1 MALLT
6 QSSNKVGYSS
16 PKSLRVFEVW
26 QHLKNNPWG
35 IGVREILGALG
46 PGFLVSV
53 GYMDPGN
60 WGTNL
65 AGGAGFGYELLWVI
79 LLSNLIAI
87 FLQISSAKL
96 GIATGKNL
104 AQLIREQF
112 PRPVATFLGISATI
126 AIMATD
132 MAEVL
137 GGALGFNILFHIP
150 LFISALLTGA
160 IVLCLLTLSRW
171 GYRKIEYVIIG
182 LVSVIGLTYV
192 YEMLLIRPDWSQ
204 VALHAL
210 IPQVSSGSILVA
222 VGILGATVMPHNV
235 FLHSSLAPSRLSG
248 PDASMSERR
257 KVLRLAKIDTVAAL
271 NVAFFVNAAML
282 VVAGTVFFQHVNPED
297 LSLQAAY
304 VTLTPALGALAA
316 LAFGVGLL
324 ASGLS
329 SSTTGTMAGQIVL
342 QGFSGKKVEMWVWR
356 LLTLVPALV
365 IIALNI
371 SSVEVLVISQVILS
385 LQLPFTMV
393 AVVLLTSR
401 RDLMGDLVNGRNTKV
416 INVLICLVVTVLN
429 VVLLYTLFWG

>member
-6 QSSNKVGYSS
+6 QSRNKVGYST

-65 AGGAGFGYELLWVI
+65 AAGAGFGYELLWVI
-79 LLSNLIAI
+79 LLSNIIAI

-96 GIATGKNL
+96 GIATGKDL
-104 AQLIREQF
+104 ARLIREQF
-112 PRPVATFLGISATI
+112 PRPVVAFLGISAAI
-126 AIMATD
+126 AVMATD
-132 MAEVL
+132 LAEVL

-160 IVLCLLTLSRW
+160 IVLCLLMLSRW
-171 GYRKIEYVIIG
+171 GYRKIEYIIIG

-282 VVAGTVFFQHVNPED
+282 VVAGTVFFQHVNPAD
-297 LSLQAAY
+297 LSLQTAY

-342 QGFSGKKVEMWVWR
+342 QGFSGKKVDMWVWR
-356 LLTLVPALV
+356 LLTMVPALV

-393 AVVLLTSR
+393 AVLSLTSR
-401 RDLMGDLVNGRNTKV
+401 RDLMGDLVNGRNTNV

>member
-6 QSSNKVGYSS
+6 QSRNKVGYST
-16 PKSLRVFEVW
+16 PKSLRVFKVW
-26 QHLKNNPWG
+26 QHLKNNRWG

-60 WGTNL
+60 WGTDL
-65 AGGAGFGYELLWVI
+65 
-79 LLSNLIAI
+79 
-87 FLQISSAKL
+87 
-96 GIATGKNL
+96 
-104 AQLIREQF
+104 
-112 PRPVATFLGISATI
+112 
-126 AIMATD
+126 
-132 MAEVL
+132 AEVL

-150 LFISALLTGA
+150 LFFSALLTGA

-171 GYRKIEYVIIG
+171 GYRKIEYIIIG
-182 LVSVIGLTYV
+182 LVSVIGLAYV
-192 YEMLLIRPDWSQ
+192 YETMLIRPDWSQ
-204 VALHAL
+204 VALHTL
-210 IPQVSSGSILVA
+210 IPQVSAGSILVA

-235 FLHSSLAPSRLSG
+235 FLHSSLALSRLSG

-282 VVAGTVFFQHVNPED
+282 IVAGTVFFQRINPAD
-297 LSLQAAY
+297 LSLQTAF
-304 VTLTPALGALAA
+304 VTLTPALGVLAA
-316 LAFGVGLL
+316 LVFGIGLL

-342 QGFSGKKVEMWVWR
+342 QGFSGKKIEMWVWR

-365 IIALNI
+365 IIAFNV

-393 AVVLLTSR
+393 AVMLLTNR
-401 RDLMGDLVNGRNTKV
+401 RDLMGELVNGRYMSIVN
-416 INVLICLVVTVLN
+416 ILICLAVTVLN
-429 VVLLYTLFWG
+429 VLLLYTLFWG